1 MVSQVQNLISEECWV
16 TINHVA
22 SYELH
27 ISDAYLSMVSMGSSA
42 TVREVSAL
50 VWGMT
55 YMYLVYP

>member
-1 MVSQVQNLISEECWV
+1 MASQVLLEVCQVAVN
-16 TINHVA
+16 NVA